1 MEERGI
7 KKVNLSSEMKT
18 AFLDYAMSVIVDR
31 ALPDVRDGLKPVQR
45 RIVYGMN
52 ELGCYSD
59 KAYKKSARIV
69 GEVMGKYHPHGDSSI
84 YDALVRM
91 AQDFSYRYMLVDG
104 HGNFGSIDG
113 DGAAAQRYTEA
124 RMSKLSMELVRDINK
139 NTIDFQDNYDGEEKE
154 PVVLPSRFP
163 NLLVNGT
170 TGIAV
175 GMATNIP
182 PHNLGEAIDAVLAVA
197 NDPDITIAELME
209 NYLPGPDFPTG
220 AYILGKSGIRKAYET
235 GNGLII
241 MRAKTDIIDIHG
253 GKKAIIVTEIPYMV
267 NKARLIEKIAEHV
280 REKNVDGITDL
291 RDESNREGIR
301 IVIEL
306 RKDVQP
312 EVVLNQLYKL
322 TALQT
327 TFGANMNV
335 LVNENGYNKP
345 KTVNL
350 KEMIVYYLNH
360 QEDVI
365 RRRVQF
371 DLAKAED
378 RAHILEGLKIALD
391 NIDAIINLI
400 RSSRSTEVVQQRL
413 MDEFQLSDR
422 QARAIREMQLQRLAG
437 LEREKIVNE
446 YNEILLII
454 ADLKDILAD
463 EQRLLKIIRDELLE
477 IKEKYNDKRR
487 TEIIQGT
494 FELEDEDLIPEDDI
508 IISLTTNGYVK
519 RMPVELYKTQN
530 RGGRGIKGMSTND
543 NDVVDQMLNMST
555 HDDLLFFTNF
565 GKVYRIKGYNVPE
578 YGRQAKG
585 IPVVN
590 LLNLDKDEAVRS
602 MISIHSGDFETEDH
616 PGYLFFATKQGIVK
630 RVDIKEFENIRQS
643 GKIALTLKENDELVS
658 VKPTSG
664 HDEILIAASNGKL
677 VRFNEEKVR
686 EMGRTAAGVKGI
698 NVDGSE
704 VIGMM
709 TSGEGKY
716 VLVVTSKGYGKM
728 SDINEYRISNRGGKG
743 VKTINAT
750 AKNGQLVAIKGVNG
764 NEDLMIIT
772 NDGIVIRLPMVQVKM
787 SGRATQGVK
796 LIRVQEDQSVATVEL
811 VEKAEDVEEITASLA
826 LPDTEN
832 QQEETIEE

>member
-1 MEERGI
+1 MEPVAERGI
-7 KKVNLSSEMKT
+7 KKVDLSKSMKD

-52 ELGCYSD
+52 ELGCHSD
-59 KAYKKSARIV
+59 KPYKKSARIV
-69 GEVMGKYHPHGDSSI
+69 GDVMGKYHPHGDSSI

-113 DGAAAQRYTEA
+113 DSAAAQRYTEA

-139 NTIDFQDNYDGEEKE
+139 NTVDYHDNYDGEEKE
-154 PVVLPSRFP
+154 PDVLPSRFP
-163 NLLVNGT
+163 NMLVNGT

-182 PHNLGEAIDAVLAVA
+182 PHNLGETIDAILAVSK
-197 NDPDITIAELME
+197 NPDITVAELME
-209 NYLPGPDFPTG
+209 DYLPGPDFPTG
-220 AYILGKSGIRKAYET
+220 GYILGKSGIKKAYET

-241 MRAKTDIIDIHG
+241 MRAKTEIVDIHG

-280 REKNVDGITDL
+280 REKNIEGITDL

-322 TALQT
+322 TALQS
-327 TFGANMNV
+327 TFGANMNA
-335 LVNENGYNKP
+335 LVNGKP
-345 KTVNL
+345 QILNL
-350 KEMIVYYLNH
+350 KEMIHYYLEH

-365 RRRVQF
+365 RRRTQF

-400 RSSRSTEVVQQRL
+400 RSSRSTEIVQQRL
-413 MDEFQLSDR
+413 MDEFHLSDR

-437 LEREKIVNE
+437 LEREKIINE
-446 YNEILLII
+446 YNDILEVIK
-454 ADLKDILAD
+454 DLKDILAN
-463 EQRLLKIIRDELLE
+463 EPRLLEIIRTELLE
-477 IKEKYNDKRR
+477 IKEKYGDKRR

-494 FELEDEDLIPEDDI
+494 FDLEDEDLIPKEDI
-508 IISLTTNGYVK
+508 IISLTTNGYAK
-519 RMPVELYKTQN
+519 RMPVDTYKSQN
-530 RGGRGIKGMSTND
+530 RGGRGIKGMATHD
-543 NDVVDQMLNMST
+543 DDIVDQMLNMST

-565 GKVYRIKGYNVPE
+565 GKVYRLKGYNVPE
-578 YGRQAKG
+578 YGRNAKG

-590 LLNLDKDEAVRS
+590 LLNLDKDENVRS
-602 MISIHSGDFETEDH
+602 MISISHEFNEENH
-616 PGYLFFATKQGIVK
+616 PNYLFFATKLGVVK
-630 RVDIKEFENIRQS
+630 RVAIAEFQNIRQS
-643 GKIALTLKENDELVS
+643 GKIALSLREGDELVS
-658 VKPTSG
+658 VKMTSG
-664 HDEILIAASNGKL
+664 DDQILIAASNGKL
-677 VRFNEEKVR
+677 VRFHENTVR
-686 EMGRTAAGVKGI
+686 EMGRTAAGVRGI

-704 VIGMM
+704 VIGM
-709 TSGEGKY
+709 TTNREGNY
-716 VLVVTSKGYGKM
+716 ILVVTSKGYGKM
-728 SDINEYRISNRGGKG
+728 SDIEAYRVSNRGGKG
-743 VKTINAT
+743 VKTLNT
-750 AKNGQLVAIKGVNG
+750 TEKNGQIVALRAVNG

-772 NDGIVIRLPMVQVKM
+772 NDGIVIRLPMEQVKM
-787 SGRATQGVK
+787 SGRNTQGVK
-796 LIRVQEDQSVATVEL
+796 LIRVVEGQSVATVEV
-811 VEKAEDVEEITASLA
+811 VEKSEDELTEENK
-826 LPDTEN
+826 E
-832 QQEETIEE
+832 Q